1 MKHGI
6 DVVGQFDR
14 RRPYAAHV
22 AADALQL
29 IDQRVAFRVARMHDE
44 DARAAQFLDETAD
57 ARLHATDTSSP
68 IQRPPSGDTAR

>member
-1 MKHGI
+1 MSRGSSH
-6 DVVGQFDR
+6 R

-29 IDQRVAFRVARMHDE
+29 IEQRVAFRIARMDDE
-44 DARAAQFLDETAD
+44 DARAAQLFDQAAD
-57 ARLHATDTSSP
+57 TRLHATDTSSP